1 MMFTQYLLI
10 ILVFFSTSILF
21 AQENEYSS
29 FEGETE
35 NKLEWSGNLD
45 AKYSIYN
52 MDKSSSLFKLQF
64 LKNLPTSSS
73 LSQYKIEPYLNAEF
87 KSSEYGFTLKTHA
100 TYYNDDNSSFDLFEG
115 FANYNPSFNTSLQAG
130 KKVYSWGKGYAFNP
144 VGFVN
149 PIKDPE
155 NPELAQAGLLSA
167 NVEYIKSFSTDNFQ
181 NFSFLAVLIPTNNV
195 FGTNFVE
202 VQNTDI
208 AVKTSF
214 LIYDTDIDFLLYYS
228 NVKPKQF
235 GFDFARNIKENIE
248 IHGEI
253 SLNQNA
259 EKFTIENNLLTSK
272 FSNNYSFLLGFRY
285 LDKSN
290 TTLIAEY
297 YKNGNGLSKN
307 EFVKYIEYLNNGANS
322 SNLLVAQQTL
332 FTSQSY
338 FKGTTLMQD
347 YLYVKI
353 SHPEP
358 FDWLYFT
365 PSIYTI
371 FNIADN
377 SLLLSFQLSYKPIN
391 NTEFIFWTSLF
402 EGKGGTEYAEKQ
414 VKNRAEIWMR
424 AFF

>member
-195 FGTNFVE
+195 LGTNFVE